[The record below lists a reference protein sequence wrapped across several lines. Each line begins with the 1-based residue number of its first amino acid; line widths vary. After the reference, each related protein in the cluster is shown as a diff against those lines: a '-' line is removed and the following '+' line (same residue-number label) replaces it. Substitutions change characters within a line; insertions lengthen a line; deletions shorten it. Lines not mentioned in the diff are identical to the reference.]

1 MIHHQL
7 FESPNLRLT
16 SINPEED
23 SKIET
28 AWTYDLDYAQDL
40 IEMPARPL
48 GAVEIKK
55 IHEERQKHSEE
66 RGNQY
71 YFAIRL
77 KEGDQLAGFIRF
89 PFVFWMHSSAWMRLA
104 IADPSVMQRFG
115 REALGLALNYGFREL
130 NLYRIE
136 TIMADYQKDLIE
148 LVESAG
154 FLMEVRR
161 RQALYRNGQYHDALH
176 FGLLRTEWKSQAVE
190 EVVA

>member
-1 MIHHQL
+1 MMQKQL

-23 SKIET
+23 GKAEA
-28 AWTYDLDYAQDL
+28 AWTYDLDYAQDMM
-40 IEMPARPL
+40 EMPARPL
-48 GAVEIKK
+48 GPVEIKK
-55 IHEERQKHSEE
+55 FHEENQKHAEE

-89 PFVFWMHSSAWMRLA
+89 PFVHWMHSSAWLRLA
-104 IADPSVMQRFG
+104 IADPSILQRFG
-115 REALGLALNYGFREL
+115 REALDLALYYGFREL

-136 TIMADYQKDLIE
+136 TVMAEHQKDLIE
-148 LVESAG
+148 LIESAG

-161 RQALYRNGQYHDALH
+161 RQAFYRNGQYHDALH
-176 FGLLRTEWKSQAVE
+176 FGLLQTEWNHQEVE
-190 EVVA
+190 EAVA